1 MEFNRPRS
9 APLVAARGSTQ
20 KEQTAMPRWFTRNDS
35 WDFGG
40 KPDPQEAQAG
50 EPKRRKRRLATTFV
64 FTTLFFAGASLA
76 AVAGDRFSASIA
88 EDNSAAIESTTTAS
102 DDSASQAAPATDESA
117 APATTESATPSDA
130 SAEPAAPAPDTSAS
144 TDSSAAA
151 DSTAGTSDGGFTQVS
166 SGSSSSSSSSSS
178 SPAQGSTSTATSNSS
193 GSKAGSSRRSGGRRN
208 EAQRQWVQLRK
219 VLLPQS
225 KPAPKPEIEGPANAA
240 TIWLNSPLPDP
251 TPPAVRLSPKFVAN
265 LKKAAKSGGVD
276 WATML
281 GILRARGA
289 TGHIPADR
297 VTLNRLASRLDSFG
311 PSRGDWSRVV
321 AYSGDSRFADK
332 ATALAR
338 YDRAV
343 GLDALVNGL
352 EASKAAIAS
361 RILSDPS
368 ISIYQGGRSDII
380 SNKID
385 VRVLATI
392 AYLRESFGSVTVSC
406 LLSGHRLY
414 ARPGVISAHIY
425 GRAVDISAVGGVP
438 IQGHQ
443 QPGGITER
451 TVREILLLPQEV
463 MPRQVISLLGLG
475 GPSFP
480 LADHYNHIHIGY

>member
-1 MEFNRPRS
+1 
-9 APLVAARGSTQ
+9 
-20 KEQTAMPRWFTRNDS
+20 MPRWFTRNDN

-40 KPDPQEAQAG
+40 RPDPDETTSG

-76 AVAGDRFSASIA
+76 AVAGNRFSASIS
-88 EDNSAAIESTTTAS
+88 EDNSAAIESTTTTS
-102 DDSASQAAPATDESA
+102 DDSSAEAAPAAAESA
-117 APATTESATPSDA
+117 APAADEPAGTSSDA
-130 SAEPAAPAPDTSAS
+130 ETAAPTPDTSATADS
-144 TDSSAAA
+144 ADTTDSS
-151 DSTAGTSDGGFTQVS
+151 AGTSDGGFTQVS
-166 SGSSSSSSSSSS
+166 SGSPSSSSDSSTSPSTASSSK
-178 SPAQGSTSTATSNSS
+178 GRGTH
-193 GSKAGSSRRSGGRRN
+193 RSGGRRN
-208 EAQRQWVQLRK
+208 DVQSQWQQLRK
-219 VLLPQS
+219 VLLPKK
-225 KPAPKPEIEGPANAA
+225 KPAPKPEIEGPESAA

-251 TPPAVRLSPKFVAN
+251 TPPAVRLSPKFAAN
-265 LKKAAKSGGVD
+265 LKTAAQGSGIN

-297 VTLNRLASRLDSFG
+297 VTLNRLAARLGSLG
-311 PSRGDWSRVV
+311 PSKGAWARIV

-332 ATALAR
+332 ADALAR

-343 GLDALVNGL
+343 GLDALVGGL

-361 RILSDPS
+361 RVLSDPN

-385 VRVLATI
+385 VRVLAMI

-425 GRAVDISAVGGVP
+425 GRAVDISAVGGVS

>member
-1 MEFNRPRS
+1 
-9 APLVAARGSTQ
+9 
-20 KEQTAMPRWFTRNDS
+20 MPRWFTRNDN

-40 KPDPQEAQAG
+40 TPSPDEAQAG
-50 EPKRRKRRLATTFV
+50 EPKRRRRLATTFV
-64 FTTLFFAGASLA
+64 FTMLFFAGASLA
-76 AVAGDRFSASIA
+76 AFAGDRFSATIA
-88 EDNSAAIESTTTAS
+88 DDNSAAIESTTTTADESSS
-102 DDSASQAAPATDESA
+102 DAAPAADESASSSDTSTAPAPATDES
-117 APATTESATPSDA
+117 
-130 SAEPAAPAPDTSAS
+130 TSAD
-144 TDSSAAA
+144 TAAVA
-151 DSTAGTSDGGFTQVS
+151 DSTAGTSDNGFTQVS
-166 SGSSSSSSSSSS
+166 SGSPSSAQDPSSSAPSNSSSSNGRG
-178 SPAQGSTSTATSNSS
+178 A
-193 GSKAGSSRRSGGRRN
+193 KRSGGRRN
-208 EAQRQWVQLRK
+208 DAQAQWQQLRK
-219 VLLPQS
+219 VLLPKT
-225 KPAPKPEIEGPANAA
+225 KPAPKPEIEGPASAA

-251 TPPAVRLSPKFVAN
+251 TPPATRLSPKFAAN
-265 LKKAAKSGGVD
+265 LKKAAKTGGVD
-276 WATML
+276 WAVML

-297 VTLNRLASRLDSFG
+297 VTLNRLATRLDSFG
-311 PSRGDWSRVV
+311 PVRGDWSRIV
-321 AYSGDSRFADK
+321 AYSGDSRFADR

-338 YDRAV
+338 YNRAV

-361 RILSDPS
+361 KILSDPS
-368 ISIYQGGRSDII
+368 ISIYAGGRNDII

-385 VRVLATI
+385 VRVLAMI

-414 ARPGVISAHIY
+414 ARPGVVSAHIY
-425 GRAVDISAVGGVP
+425 GRAVDISAIGGVR

-451 TVREILLLPQEV
+451 TVREILQVPAEV

>member
-1 MEFNRPRS
+1 
-9 APLVAARGSTQ
+9 
-20 KEQTAMPRWFTRNDS
+20 MPRWFTRNDN

-40 KPDPQEAQAG
+40 KPDPDEARSA

-76 AVAGDRFSASIA
+76 AVAGNVFSAQIA
-88 EDNSAAIESTTTAS
+88 EDNSAAVDTTAS
-102 DDSASQAAPATDESA
+102 SDGSTDAAPAADPSA
-117 APATTESATPSDA
+117 APAADPSASSSDA
-130 SAEPAAPAPDTSAS
+130 SASAPAPAPSESAPTS
-144 TDSSAAA
+144 DSSASSDSTTIA

-166 SGSSSSSSSSSS
+166 RGPSASTQTSASDGTTSSSSSTGQGHTTKRSASHRSD
-178 SPAQGSTSTATSNSS
+178 AQ
-193 GSKAGSSRRSGGRRN
+193 
-208 EAQRQWVQLRK
+208 AQWKQLRK
-219 VLLPQS
+219 VLLPET

-251 TPPAVRLSPKFVAN
+251 TPPAVRLSPKFAAN
-265 LKKAAKSGGVD
+265 LKTAAKNAGAD
-276 WATML
+276 WAVML

-297 VTLNRLASRLDSFG
+297 VTLNRLAARLDSFG
-311 PSRGDWSRVV
+311 PARGDWSRVV

-332 ATALAR
+332 ATALAH
-338 YDRAV
+338 YDRAI

-361 RILSDPS
+361 KVLSDPS
-368 ISIYQGGRSDII
+368 ISIYAGGRNDIVQ
-380 SNKID
+380 NKID
-385 VRVLATI
+385 VRVLAMI

-425 GRAVDISAVGGVP
+425 GRAADISAVGGIP
-438 IQGHQ
+438 IMGHQ

>member
-1 MEFNRPRS
+1 
-9 APLVAARGSTQ
+9 
-20 KEQTAMPRWFTRNDS
+20 MPRWFTRNEN

-40 KPDPQEAQAG
+40 KPSPDEAESG

-76 AVAGDRFSASIA
+76 AVAGNRFSATIA
-88 EDNSAAIESTTTAS
+88 EDNSAAIESTTTVA
-102 DDSASQAAPATDESA
+102 DDSSTAEAAPATDDSVAPATDESA
-117 APATTESATPSDA
+117 ASSDA
-130 SAEPAAPAPDTSAS
+130 SAVPSADTSSPSDSADVA
-144 TDSSAAA
+144 DSSK
-151 DSTAGTSDGGFTQVS
+151 GTTDGGFTQVS
-166 SGSSSSSSSSSS
+166 SASSSGQQVTSSGATGTSSSSKGHSGRGSSS
-178 SPAQGSTSTATSNSS
+178 
-193 GSKAGSSRRSGGRRN
+193 RRN
-208 EAQRQWVQLRK
+208 DAQSQWVQLRK
-219 VLLPQS
+219 VLLPKT

-251 TPPAVRLSPKFVAN
+251 TPPAVRLSPKFASN
-265 LKKAAKSGGVD
+265 LKRAAKSGGVD
-276 WATML
+276 WAVML
-281 GILRARGA
+281 GVLRARGA

-311 PSRGDWSRVV
+311 PSRGDWSRIV

-332 ATALAR
+332 AAALAR
-338 YDRAV
+338 YNRAV
-343 GLDALVNGL
+343 GIDALVNGL

-361 RILSDPS
+361 KVLGDPS
-368 ISIYQGGRSDII
+368 ISIYQGGRSDIV

-385 VRVLATI
+385 VRVLAMI

-414 ARPGVISAHIY
+414 ARPGVVSAHIY

-451 TVREILLLPQEV
+451 TVREILLAPAEV

>member
-1 MEFNRPRS
+1 
-9 APLVAARGSTQ
+9 
-20 KEQTAMPRWFTRNDS
+20 MPRWFTRNEN

-40 KPDPQEAQAG
+40 KPDPDEAHAG
-50 EPKRRKRRLATTFV
+50 EPKMRKRRLATTFV

-76 AVAGDRFSASIA
+76 AVAGNRFSASIA
-88 EDNSAAIESTTTAS
+88 EDNSAAVETTTTTADGS
-102 DDSASQAAPATDESA
+102 PAEAAPAGDESA
-117 APATTESATPSDA
+117 APAAGESADA
-130 SAEPAAPAPDTSAS
+130 STEAAPAPDATAADGS
-144 TDSSAAA
+144 TDTA

-166 SGSSSSSSSSSS
+166 NGSSTSSAQDSPAATGTTSSSK
-178 SPAQGSTSTATSNSS
+178 GHGT
-193 GSKAGSSRRSGGRRN
+193 RRSGGRRN
-208 EAQRQWVQLRK
+208 DAQAQWQQLRK
-219 VLLPQS
+219 VLLPKT
-225 KPAPKPEIEGPANAA
+225 KPAPKPEIEGPESAA

-251 TPPAVRLSPKFVAN
+251 TPPADRLSPKFAAN
-265 LKKAAKSGGVD
+265 LKRAAQRNGID

-281 GILRARGA
+281 GILRAHGA
-289 TGHIPADR
+289 AGHIPADR
-297 VTLNRLASRLDSFG
+297 VTLNRLAARLGSLG
-311 PSRGDWSRVV
+311 PSKGAWARIV

-332 ATALAR
+332 ADALAR
-338 YDRAV
+338 YDRAI

-361 RILSDPS
+361 RILSDPN
-368 ISIYQGGRSDII
+368 ISIYQGGRNDIVSD
-380 SNKID
+380 KID
-385 VRVLATI
+385 VRVLAVI

-414 ARPGVISAHIY
+414 ARPGVVSAHIY
-425 GRAVDISAVGGVP
+425 GRAVDISAVGGVS

-451 TVREILLLPQEV
+451 TVREILLLPAEV

>member
-1 MEFNRPRS
+1 
-9 APLVAARGSTQ
+9 
-20 KEQTAMPRWFTRNDS
+20 MPRWFTRNDS

-40 KPDPQEAQAG
+40 KPDPAEAESR
-50 EPKRRKRRLATTFV
+50 EPKGRKRRLATTFV

-76 AVAGDRFSASIA
+76 AVAGNVFSASVA
-88 EDNSAAIESTTTAS
+88 EDTPLEATTTT
-102 DDSASQAAPATDESA
+102 TDGSA
-117 APATTESATPSDA
+117 APAADTSAAPTADASTPSSDSTAAPADSASATPA
-130 SAEPAAPAPDTSAS
+130 TDTSAPA
-144 TDSSAAA
+144 DSASPA

-166 SGSSSSSSSSSS
+166 SGSPSTQGSSS
-178 SPAQGSTSTATSNSS
+178 GTTTAGSS
-193 GSKAGSSRRSGGRRN
+193 GSTGTSAKRSGGHRSD
-208 EAQRQWVQLRK
+208 AQSQWVQLRK
-219 VLLPQS
+219 VLLPKT
-225 KPAPKPEIEGPANAA
+225 KPAPKPEIEGPADAA

-251 TPPAVRLSPKFVAN
+251 TPPALRLSPKFAAN
-265 LKKAAKSGGVD
+265 LKKAAKAGGVD
-276 WATML
+276 WSVML

-289 TGHIPADR
+289 KGHVPADR
-297 VTLNRLASRLDSFG
+297 VTLNRLATRLDSFG
-311 PSRGDWSRVV
+311 PMQGAWARVV

-338 YDRAV
+338 YDRAI

-352 EASKAAIAS
+352 EASKTAIAT
-361 RILSDPS
+361 RILADPN
-368 ISIYQGGRSDII
+368 ISIYQGGRNDIVA
-380 SNKID
+380 NKID
-385 VRVLATI
+385 VRVLAMI

-414 ARPGVISAHIY
+414 ARPGVVSAHIY

-451 TVREILLLPQEV
+451 TVRAILLLPTEV

-480 LADHYNHIHIGY
+480 LADHYNHIHVGY

>member
-1 MEFNRPRS
+1 
-9 APLVAARGSTQ
+9 
-20 KEQTAMPRWFTRNDS
+20 MPRWFIRNDN

-40 KPDPQEAQAG
+40 KPDPDEAESR

-76 AVAGDRFSASIA
+76 AVAGNRFSASIA
-88 EDNSAAIESTTTAS
+88 DDTPLEATTTTTDGS
-102 DDSASQAAPATDESA
+102 SQAPATDGSTAPAADASTAAAPADSA
-117 APATTESATPSDA
+117 APAV
-130 SAEPAAPAPDTSAS
+130 DTSAPA
-144 TDSSAAA
+144 DSADTA

-166 SGSSSSSSSSSS
+166 SGSPAAQDSSSAATTSGSSSS
-178 SPAQGSTSTATSNSS
+178 ANQNA
-193 GSKAGSSRRSGGRRN
+193 KRSGGRHN
-208 EAQRQWVQLRK
+208 DAQSQWVQLRK
-219 VLLPQS
+219 VLLPKT
-225 KPAPKPEIEGPANAA
+225 KPAPKPEIEGPASAA
-240 TIWLNSPLPDP
+240 TVWLNTPLPDP
-251 TPPAVRLSPKFVAN
+251 TPPALRLSPKFAAN
-265 LKKAAKSGGVD
+265 LKKAAKAGGVD
-276 WATML
+276 WSVML

-289 TGHIPADR
+289 KGHVPADR
-297 VTLNRLASRLDSFG
+297 VTLNRLATRLDSFG
-311 PSRGDWSRVV
+311 PMRGAWARVV

-361 RILSDPS
+361 KVLADPN
-368 ISIYQGGRSDII
+368 ISIYQGGRNDIG

-385 VRVLATI
+385 VRVLAMI

-425 GRAVDISAVGGVP
+425 GRAVDISAVGDVP

-451 TVREILLLPQEV
+451 TVRAILLLPDEM

-480 LADHYNHIHIGY
+480 LADHYNHIHVGY

>member
-1 MEFNRPRS
+1 
-9 APLVAARGSTQ
+9 
-20 KEQTAMPRWFTRNDS
+20 MPRWFTRNDS

-40 KPDPQEAQAG
+40 KPDPAEAESR
-50 EPKRRKRRLATTFV
+50 EPKGRKRRLATTFV

-76 AVAGDRFSASIA
+76 AVAGNVFSASVA
-88 EDNSAAIESTTTAS
+88 EDTPLEATTTTA
-102 DDSASQAAPATDESA
+102 DGSA
-117 APATTESATPSDA
+117 APAADTSAAPAADA
-130 SAEPAAPAPDTSAS
+130 SASTADSTAAAPADSAAPAADTSAPA
-144 TDSSAAA
+144 DSADTA

-166 SGSSSSSSSSSS
+166 SGSSSAQDSSSGAGTGSSS
-178 SPAQGSTSTATSNSS
+178 SPAGHSA
-193 GSKAGSSRRSGGRRN
+193 KRSGGHRN
-208 EAQRQWVQLRK
+208 DAQSQWVQLRK
-219 VLLPQS
+219 VLLPKT
-225 KPAPKPEIEGPANAA
+225 KPAPKPEIEGPASAA

-251 TPPAVRLSPKFVAN
+251 TPPALRLSPKFAAN
-265 LKKAAKSGGVD
+265 LKQAAKAGGVD
-276 WATML
+276 WSVML

-289 TGHIPADR
+289 KGHMPADR
-297 VTLNRLASRLDSFG
+297 VTLNRLAVRLDSFG
-311 PSRGDWSRVV
+311 PMHGAWARVV

-352 EASKAAIAS
+352 ESSKPAIAS
-361 RILSDPS
+361 RILADPS
-368 ISIYQGGRSDII
+368 ISIYQGGRNDIVN
-380 SNKID
+380 NKID
-385 VRVLATI
+385 VRVLAMI

-414 ARPGVISAHIY
+414 ARPGVVSAHIY
-425 GRAVDISAVGGVP
+425 GRAVDISAIGGVP

-451 TVREILLLPQEV
+451 TVRAILLLPAEV

-480 LADHYNHIHIGY
+480 LADHYNHIHVGY

>member
-1 MEFNRPRS
+1 
-9 APLVAARGSTQ
+9 
-20 KEQTAMPRWFTRNDS
+20 MPRWFTCNEN

-40 KPDPQEAQAG
+40 KPSPDEAESG
-50 EPKRRKRRLATTFV
+50 EPKGRKRRLATTFV
-64 FTTLFFAGASLA
+64 FTTLFFAGASLT
-76 AVAGDRFSASIA
+76 AVAGNLFSAQVA
-88 EDNSAAIESTTTAS
+88 DDNSTALESTTT
-102 DDSASQAAPATDESA
+102 T
-117 APATTESATPSDA
+117 
-130 SAEPAAPAPDTSAS
+130 TSA
-144 TDSSAAA
+144 DAAAAA
-151 DSTAGTSDGGFTQVS
+151 DSNAGTSDSGFTQVS
-166 SGSSSSSSSSSS
+166 SASSSGQASSSSS
-178 SPAQGSTSTATSNSS
+178 AD
-193 GSKAGSSRRSGGRRN
+193 GSSAAKPGNGRRSGGRHN
-208 EAQRQWVQLRK
+208 DAQSQWVQLRK
-219 VLLPQS
+219 VLLPKA

-251 TPPAVRLSPKFVAN
+251 TPPAVRLSPKFAAN
-265 LKKAAKSGGVD
+265 LKKAAKSGGID
-276 WATML
+276 WAVML

-311 PSRGDWSRVV
+311 PSRGDWSRIV

-332 ATALAR
+332 ASALAR

-343 GLDALVNGL
+343 GIDALVNGL

-368 ISIYQGGRSDII
+368 ISIYGGGRSDIV
-380 SNKID
+380 SDKID
-385 VRVLATI
+385 VRVLAVI

-414 ARPGVISAHIY
+414 ARPGVVSAHIY
-425 GRAVDISAVGGVP
+425 GRAVDISAVGGVS
-438 IQGHQ
+438 IVGHQ

>member
-1 MEFNRPRS
+1 
-9 APLVAARGSTQ
+9 
-20 KEQTAMPRWFTRNDS
+20 MPRWFTRNDN

-40 KPDPQEAQAG
+40 KPDPDEATAG

-76 AVAGDRFSASIA
+76 AVAGNRFSASVA
-88 EDNSAAIESTTTAS
+88 EDNSAAIESTTTTS
-102 DDSASQAAPATDESA
+102 DDSSATAAESA
-117 APATTESATPSDA
+117 APAADEPADTSSDA
-130 SAEPAAPAPDTSAS
+130 AAAAPAPD
-144 TDSSAAA
+144 SSATA
-151 DSTAGTSDGGFTQVS
+151 DSTDTADSSAGTSDGGFTQVS
-166 SGSSSSSSSSSS
+166 SGTTS
-178 SPAQGSTSTATSNSS
+178 SPRGSSGSTSTSS
-193 GSKAGSSRRSGGRRN
+193 GSKGAHRSGGRHN
-208 EAQRQWVQLRK
+208 DAQSQWQQLRK
-219 VLLPQS
+219 VLLPKTKQ
-225 KPAPKPEIEGPANAA
+225 APKPEIEGPESAA

-251 TPPAVRLSPKFVAN
+251 TPPAVRLSPTFAAN
-265 LKKAAKSGGVD
+265 LKKAAQGSGIN

-289 TGHIPADR
+289 TGHMPADR
-297 VTLNRLASRLDSFG
+297 ITLNRLAVRLGSLG
-311 PSRGDWSRVV
+311 PSKGTWARIV

-332 ATALAR
+332 ADALAR
-338 YDRAV
+338 YDLAV

-361 RILSDPS
+361 RVLSDPN
-368 ISIYQGGRSDII
+368 ISLNQGGRNDII
-380 SNKID
+380 TNKID

-406 LLSGHRLY
+406 LESGHRLY

-425 GRAVDISAVGGVP
+425 GRAVDISAVGGVS

>member
-1 MEFNRPRS
+1 
-9 APLVAARGSTQ
+9 
-20 KEQTAMPRWFTRNDS
+20 MPRWFTRNDN

-40 KPDPQEAQAG
+40 KPSPDEAESG
-50 EPKRRKRRLATTFV
+50 EPKGRKRRLATTFV
-64 FTTLFFAGASLA
+64 FTTLFFAGASLT
-76 AVAGDRFSASIA
+76 AVAGNLFSAQVA
-88 EDNSAAIESTTTAS
+88 DDNSAALESTTTTTS
-102 DDSASQAAPATDESA
+102 DDASAAADDSVAAPA
-117 APATTESATPSDA
+117 
-130 SAEPAAPAPDTSAS
+130 
-144 TDSSAAA
+144 DSSAASSDAAPPPPADTSAPA
-151 DSTAGTSDGGFTQVS
+151 DSAGAADSNAGTSDSGFTQVS
-166 SGSSSSSSSSSS
+166 SASSSGQASSSSS
-178 SPAQGSTSTATSNSS
+178 AS
-193 GSKAGSSRRSGGRRN
+193 GSSAAKSGSGRRSGGRHN
-208 EAQRQWVQLRK
+208 DAQSHWVQLRK
-219 VLLPQS
+219 VLLPEA
-225 KPAPKPEIEGPANAA
+225 KPAPKPEIEGPASAA

-251 TPPAVRLSPKFVAN
+251 TPPALRLSPKFAAN
-265 LKKAAKSGGVD
+265 LKKAAKAGGVD
-276 WATML
+276 WSVML

-297 VTLNRLASRLDSFG
+297 VTLNRLATRLDSFG
-311 PSRGDWSRVV
+311 PMRGAWARVV

-338 YDRAV
+338 YDRAI

-352 EASKAAIAS
+352 EASKAALAS
-361 RILSDPS
+361 RILADPNV
-368 ISIYQGGRSDII
+368 SIYQGGHNDIVA
-380 SNKID
+380 NKID
-385 VRVLATI
+385 VRVLAMI

-414 ARPGVISAHIY
+414 ARPGVVSAHIY

-480 LADHYNHIHIGY
+480 LADHYNHIHVGY

>member
-1 MEFNRPRS
+1 
-9 APLVAARGSTQ
+9 
-20 KEQTAMPRWFTRNDS
+20 MPRWFTRNEN

-40 KPDPQEAQAG
+40 KPSPDEAESG
-50 EPKRRKRRLATTFV
+50 EPKGRKRRLATTFV

-76 AVAGDRFSASIA
+76 AFAGDRFSAQIV
-88 EDNSAAIESTTTAS
+88 EDNSAAIESTTTADESSS
-102 DDSASQAAPATDESA
+102 DAAPAADESAVPAADESASSSDASA
-117 APATTESATPSDA
+117 APAPTA
-130 SAEPAAPAPDTSAS
+130 DTSAPA
-144 TDSSAAA
+144 DSADVA
-151 DSTAGTSDGGFTQVS
+151 DSTAGTSDNGFTQVS
-166 SGSSSSSSSSSS
+166 SGSPSSAQDSSSSATGSSSSS
-178 SPAQGSTSTATSNSS
+178 QGRGA
-193 GSKAGSSRRSGGRRN
+193 KRSGGRRN
-208 EAQRQWVQLRK
+208 DAQAQWQQLRK
-219 VLLPQS
+219 VLLPKT
-225 KPAPKPEIEGPANAA
+225 KPAPKPEIEGPQSAA

-251 TPPAVRLSPKFVAN
+251 TPPATRLSPKFAAN
-265 LKKAAKSGGVD
+265 LKKAARSGGVD
-276 WATML
+276 WAVML

-311 PSRGDWSRVV
+311 PTRGDWSRIV

-338 YDRAV
+338 YNRAI

-361 RILSDPS
+361 KVLSDPS
-368 ISIYQGGRSDII
+368 ISIYAGGRSDII

-385 VRVLATI
+385 VRVLAMI

-451 TVREILLLPQEV
+451 TVREILLAPAEV

>member
-1 MEFNRPRS
+1 
-9 APLVAARGSTQ
+9 
-20 KEQTAMPRWFTRNDS
+20 MPRWFTRNDN

-40 KPDPQEAQAG
+40 KPGPDEPAIG

-76 AVAGDRFSASIA
+76 AVAGNFMSAQIA
-88 EDNSAAIESTTTAS
+88 EDTPATDTTAAA
-102 DDSASQAAPATDESA
+102 DDTAAPASDQSATPDESA
-117 APATTESATPSDA
+117 SSSDSSAS
-130 SAEPAAPAPDTSAS
+130 AAPAPDTS
-144 TDSSAAA
+144 SSA
-151 DSTAGTSDGGFTQVS
+151 DSTDVADSSAGTSDSGFTQVS
-166 SGSSSSSSSSSS
+166 SGSPTASQDAS
-178 SPAQGSTSTATSNSS
+178 STATSNSS
-193 GSKAGSSRRSGGRRN
+193 SSKGRGAKRSGGRRN
-208 EAQRQWVQLRK
+208 DAQSQWQQLRK
-219 VLLPQS
+219 VLLPKT
-225 KPAPKPEIEGPANAA
+225 KPAPKPEIEGPADAA

-251 TPPAVRLSPKFVAN
+251 TPPAVRLSPQFASN

-297 VTLNRLASRLDSFG
+297 VTLNRLAARLDSFG

-352 EASKAAIAS
+352 EASKAAIATKV
-361 RILSDPS
+361 LSDRN
-368 ISIYQGGRSDII
+368 ISIYAGGRNDIVSD
-380 SNKID
+380 KID
-385 VRVLATI
+385 VRVLAMI
-392 AYLRESFGSVTVSC
+392 AYLRESFGSVTVSS

-414 ARPGVISAHIY
+414 ARPGVVSAHIY
-425 GRAVDISAVGGVP
+425 GRAVDVSAVGGVA

>member
-1 MEFNRPRS
+1 
-9 APLVAARGSTQ
+9 
-20 KEQTAMPRWFTRNDS
+20 MPRWFTRNDN

-40 KPDPQEAQAG
+40 KPEPDEAESR
-50 EPKRRKRRLATTFV
+50 EPKGRKRRLAMAFV

-76 AVAGDRFSASIA
+76 AVAGNRFSASVADDTPLEATTTTEDSA
-88 EDNSAAIESTTTAS
+88 EAAPAADASAAPAA
-102 DDSASQAAPATDESA
+102 DDSASSSDATSAPADSA
-117 APATTESATPSDA
+117 APTS
-130 SAEPAAPAPDTSAS
+130 DTSAS
-144 TDSSAAA
+144 SDSADTL

-166 SGSSSSSSSSSS
+166 SSSSSTQGSSSGSAASSSSSAGGHASNGSAAHRNN
-178 SPAQGSTSTATSNSS
+178 AQS
-193 GSKAGSSRRSGGRRN
+193 
-208 EAQRQWVQLRK
+208 QWVQLRK
-219 VLLPQS
+219 VLLPKT
-225 KPAPKPEIEGPANAA
+225 KPAPKPEIEGPASAA

-251 TPPAVRLSPKFVAN
+251 TPPALRLSPKFAAN
-265 LKKAAKSGGVD
+265 LKKAAKAGGVD
-276 WATML
+276 WSVML

-289 TGHIPADR
+289 KGHTPADR
-297 VTLNRLASRLDSFG
+297 GTLNRLAVRLDSFG
-311 PSRGDWSRVV
+311 PMQGAWARVV

-361 RILSDPS
+361 RVLADPN
-368 ISIYQGGRSDII
+368 ISIYQGGRNDIVA
-380 SNKID
+380 NKID

-414 ARPGVISAHIY
+414 ARPGVVSAHIY
-425 GRAVDISAVGGVP
+425 GRAVDIAAVGGVP

-451 TVREILLLPQEV
+451 TVRAILLLPEEV

-480 LADHYNHIHIGY
+480 LADHYNHIHVGY

>member
-1 MEFNRPRS
+1 
-9 APLVAARGSTQ
+9 
-20 KEQTAMPRWFTRNDS
+20 MPRWFTRNDN

-40 KPDPQEAQAG
+40 KPDPDEATSG
-50 EPKRRKRRLATTFV
+50 EPKRRTRRLATTFV

-76 AVAGDRFSASIA
+76 AVAGNRFSASVA
-88 EDNSAAIESTTTAS
+88 EDNSAAIESTTTTS
-102 DDSASQAAPATDESA
+102 DDSSAEAAPAVDESA
-117 APATTESATPSDA
+117 APAADETADTSSDA
-130 SAEPAAPAPDTSAS
+130 AAAAPAPDTSA
-144 TDSSAAA
+144 TADTADTADSS
-151 DSTAGTSDGGFTQVS
+151 AGTSDAGFTQVS
-166 SGSSSSSSSSSS
+166 SGSSSSSPDSSS
-178 SPAQGSTSTATSNSS
+178 SPNSSSTSS
-193 GSKAGSSRRSGGRRN
+193 GSKGRGGHRSSSRRN
-208 EAQRQWVQLRK
+208 DAQSQWQQLRK
-219 VLLPQS
+219 VLLPKD
-225 KPAPKPEIEGPANAA
+225 KPAPKPEIEGPESAA

-251 TPPAVRLSPKFVAN
+251 TPPAVRLSPKFAAN
-265 LKKAAKSGGVD
+265 LKQAAQGSGIN

-281 GILRARGA
+281 GVLRARGA

-297 VTLNRLASRLDSFG
+297 VTLNRLAARLGSLG
-311 PSRGDWSRVV
+311 PSKGTWARIV
-321 AYSGDSRFADK
+321 AYSGDSHFADK
-332 ATALAR
+332 ADALAR

-361 RILSDPS
+361 RVLSDRN
-368 ISIYQGGRSDII
+368 ISIYQGGRGDII
-380 SNKID
+380 ANKID
-385 VRVLATI
+385 VRVLSMI

-406 LLSGHRLY
+406 LFNGHRLY

-425 GRAVDISAVGGVP
+425 GRAVDISAVGGVS

>member
-1 MEFNRPRS
+1 
-9 APLVAARGSTQ
+9 
-20 KEQTAMPRWFTRNDS
+20 MPRWFTRNDN

-40 KPDPQEAQAG
+40 KPDPEDAQSG

-64 FTTLFFAGASLA
+64 FTTLFFSGASLA
-76 AVAGDRFSASIA
+76 AVAGNMFSAQIA
-88 EDNSAAIESTTTAS
+88 EDNSSAIDSSTTPSDGSTDPAS
-102 DDSASQAAPATDESA
+102 AADPSAAPATDESA
-117 APATTESATPSDA
+117 ASS
-130 SAEPAAPAPDTSAS
+130 DTSAAS
-144 TDSSAAA
+144 APESTPAPATDSSSSSDSADVA
-151 DSTAGTSDGGFTQVS
+151 DSNAGTSDGGFTQVS
-166 SGSSSSSSSSSS
+166 SGSPSSTQDSSSGATTSGSSSS
-178 SPAQGSTSTATSNSS
+178 TARS
-193 GSKAGSSRRSGGRRN
+193 GKRSGGRHD
-208 EAQRQWVQLRK
+208 AQAQWKQLRK
-219 VLLPQS
+219 VLLPKT

-251 TPPAVRLSPKFVAN
+251 TPPAVRLSPKFAAN
-265 LKKAAKSGGVD
+265 LKKAAKNGGVD
-276 WATML
+276 WAVML

-297 VTLNRLASRLDSFG
+297 VTLSRLATRLDSFG

-361 RILSDPS
+361 KVLSDPN
-368 ISIYQGGRSDII
+368 ISIYAGGRSDII

-385 VRVLATI
+385 VRVLAMI

-425 GRAVDISAVGGVP
+425 GRAADISAVGGIP
-438 IQGHQ
+438 IVGHQ

-451 TVREILLLPQEV
+451 TVREILLLPQEM

>member
-1 MEFNRPRS
+1 
-9 APLVAARGSTQ
+9 
-20 KEQTAMPRWFTRNDS
+20 MPRWFTRNDN

-40 KPDPQEAQAG
+40 KPDPEDAQSG

-76 AVAGDRFSASIA
+76 AVAGNMFSAQIA
-88 EDNSAAIESTTTAS
+88 EDNSSAIDSSTTPSDGSTDPAS
-102 DDSASQAAPATDESA
+102 AADPSAAPATDESA
-117 APATTESATPSDA
+117 ASS
-130 SAEPAAPAPDTSAS
+130 DTSAAS
-144 TDSSAAA
+144 APESTPAPATDSSSSSDSADVA
-151 DSTAGTSDGGFTQVS
+151 DSNAGTSDGGFTQVS
-166 SGSSSSSSSSSS
+166 SGSPSSTQDSSSGATTSGSSSS
-178 SPAQGSTSTATSNSS
+178 TARS
-193 GSKAGSSRRSGGRRN
+193 GKRSGGRHD
-208 EAQRQWVQLRK
+208 AQAQWKQLRK
-219 VLLPQS
+219 VLLPKT

-251 TPPAVRLSPKFVAN
+251 TPPAVRLSPKFAAN
-265 LKKAAKSGGVD
+265 LKKAAKNGGVD
-276 WATML
+276 WAVML

-297 VTLNRLASRLDSFG
+297 VTLSRLATRLDSFG

-361 RILSDPS
+361 KVLSDPN
-368 ISIYQGGRSDII
+368 ISIYAGGRSDII

-385 VRVLATI
+385 VRVLAMI

-425 GRAVDISAVGGVP
+425 GRAADISAVGGIP
-438 IQGHQ
+438 IVGHQ

-451 TVREILLLPQEV
+451 TVREILLLPQEM